1 MGRMENARLLGGIG
15 AVLTLAGA
23 GFLGFILKL
32 LAVKEIAVETGR
44 EEILKEYI
52 WAAVLWIASSLILTG
67 VLIEYWLNPPA
78 TPRTALETIG
88 VITFLAALLMIVGSW
103 FLKESYTTIAN
114 ETGVKT
120 FDTAGKLYFFGGIL
134 SLILLGFV
142 LILVAAILEVLAFLK
157 LPEEIKKERGL
168 VGA

>member
-23 GFLGFILKL
+23 GFIGFILKF

-44 EEILKEYI
+44 EEMLKDYI
-52 WAAVLWIASSLILTG
+52 WAAVLWIASSLLLTG
-67 VLIEYWLNPPA
+67 VFIEYWLNPPA
-78 TPRTALETIG
+78 APRMALETIG
-88 VITFLAALLMIVGSW
+88 VITFLAALLMIAGSW
-103 FLKESYTTIAN
+103 FLKESYTSIAE

-134 SLILLGFV
+134 SLILLGFA
-142 LILVAAILEVLAFLK
+142 LILVAAILEALAFFR
-157 LPEEIKKERGL
+157 LPSEISNGE
-168 VGA
+168 